1 MRALRLGQTGKH
13 KARQEGEGMISNY
26 LLVSLPLILAIWMIS
41 LVFKQIQI
49 KQEQEETIRQEN

>member
-1 MRALRLGQTGKH
+1 MSGGNYGFLKEPPLVGDY
-13 KARQEGEGMISNY
+13 GMITNY

>member
-1 MRALRLGQTGKH
+1 MSGGNYGFLKEPPLVGDY
-13 KARQEGEGMISNY
+13 GMISNY

>member
-1 MRALRLGQTGKH
+1 
-13 KARQEGEGMISNY
+13 
-26 LLVSLPLILAIWMIS
+26 LVSLPLILAIWMIS